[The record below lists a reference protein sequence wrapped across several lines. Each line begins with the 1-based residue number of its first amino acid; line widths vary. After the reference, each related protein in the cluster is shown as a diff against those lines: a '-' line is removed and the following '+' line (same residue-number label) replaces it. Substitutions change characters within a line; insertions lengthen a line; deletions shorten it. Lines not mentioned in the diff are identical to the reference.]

1 MVRYQSLSMPVMVLS
16 ETNMDEKDEKINVV
30 NECEKTNEKKIN
42 AISNNTDSK
51 NCLNKE
57 R

>member
-16 ETNMDEKDEKINVV
+16 ETNMDEKDEKINV
-30 NECEKTNEKKIN
+30 ECEKTNEKKIN